1 MMYANRTN
9 IWNKNNH
16 VPSGWGHV
24 EEAST
29 LQKVAH
35 YFYNKVQFYDSI
47 MPGSK
52 PRSRHPAKKAMEEVK
67 QK

>member
-35 YFYNKVQFYDSI
+35 YFYSKIQFHNSVR
-47 MPGSK
+47 PGMK
-52 PRSRHPAKKAMEEVK
+52 PKTRHAAKEALEEVK
-67 QK
+67 QQ